1 MSSPSATRR
10 SDRTPAAGPRA
21 GLRVWRWLAVL
32 LVVAVLH
39 WIAAQ
44 WVERNRATL
53 NPSDNAHVPVQV
65 ALLTPERIERKPA
78 TDASHAATPVPARKA
93 AASKPR

>member
-1 MSSPSATRR
+1 MSSPPATRR
-10 SDRTPAAGPRA
+10 SDRTPPAGPRA

-53 NPSDNAHVPVQV
+53 NPSNDEHVPVQV
-65 ALLTPERIERKPA
+65 ALLKPERIERN
-78 TDASHAATPVPARKA
+78 A
-93 AASKPR
+93 AAGAGAPAPQPKRKPEA